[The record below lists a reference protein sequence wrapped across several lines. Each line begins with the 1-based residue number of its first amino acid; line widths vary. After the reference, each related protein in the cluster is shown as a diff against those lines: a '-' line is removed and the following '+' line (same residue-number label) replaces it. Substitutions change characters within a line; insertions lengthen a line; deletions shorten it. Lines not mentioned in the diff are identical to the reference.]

1 MQCANT
7 LVERV
12 QLFAERFARVGE
24 MLDKT
29 RRSFDDLNT
38 VTAPSGPSI
47 TTAARNLLRF
57 GAQENKK
64 KRSLNSPSLF
74 DEKEESNAP
83 VLPLEE

>member
-12 QLFAERFARVGE
+12 QLFAERFERVGE

-47 TTAARNLLRF
+47 TTAARNLLKF
-57 GAQENKK
+57 GAQESKK
-64 KRSLNSPSLF
+64 KKSLGSTSFLE
-74 DEKEESNAP
+74 EKEEDH
-83 VLPLEE
+83 

>member
-12 QLFAERFARVGE
+12 QLFAERFGRVGE
-24 MLDKT
+24 LLDKT
-29 RRSFDDLNT
+29 RRSFDDLSV

-47 TTAARNLLRF
+47 TTAARNLLKY

-64 KRSLNSPSLF
+64 KKSLNSPTLLEST
-74 DEKEESNAP
+74 EET
-83 VLPLEE
+83 E